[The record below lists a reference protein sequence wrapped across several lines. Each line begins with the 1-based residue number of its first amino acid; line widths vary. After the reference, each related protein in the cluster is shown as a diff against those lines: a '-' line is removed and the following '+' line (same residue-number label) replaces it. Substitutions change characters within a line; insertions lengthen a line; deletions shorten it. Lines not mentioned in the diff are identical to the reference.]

1 MVPLSQCAH
10 ECAHE
15 HDDHDEHPCRNMSKL
30 KSQHLGGLGCVVQQ
44 CSEATCS
51 SNNYKLRRSSA
62 LSQRDASCCLMQC
75 IWARHAL
82 CHYASLCN
90 GFDWAVSQGR
100 HWTTWFN
107 RGRMLRQALLLW
119 LQGALQCRGQA
130 SSFAEF
136 CIILIVSYNTL
147 IQRDEVWWSLGS
159 EVRDLWDP
167 AHDSSRLPDLM
178 EEGLPMPLV
187 SHSASPVHVRC
198 HVSV

>member
-1 MVPLSQCAH
+1 MWCNSVAKPLAAPPNTSSGDPPLWVKGMHHAVWCNAFGQDMH
-10 ECAHE
+10 Y
-15 HDDHDEHPCRNMSKL
+15 
-30 KSQHLGGLGCVVQQ
+30 
-44 CSEATCS
+44 AT
-51 SNNYKLRRSSA
+51 
-62 LSQRDASCCLMQC
+62 M
-75 IWARHAL
+75 H
-82 CHYASLCN
+82 HYASLCN

-136 CIILIVSYNTL
+136 CIILIISYNTL